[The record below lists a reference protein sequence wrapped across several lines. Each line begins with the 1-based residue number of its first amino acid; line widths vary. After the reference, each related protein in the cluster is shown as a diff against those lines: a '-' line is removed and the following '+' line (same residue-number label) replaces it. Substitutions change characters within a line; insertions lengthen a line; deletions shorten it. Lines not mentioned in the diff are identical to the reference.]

1 MSKEFPMKI
10 RFAISVLGVMALLL
24 ATGSAAASPLH
35 TAVGTSF
42 TYQGRLTDGGSP
54 ADGEYDFQFALF
66 DADTGGTQVGSTLTP
81 ENVMVSSGLFTVHL
95 DFGSVFDGTALFLEI
110 GVRPWDSMDP
120 YTTLTP
126 RQPLTAVPYALNASS
141 APWSGLSGIPS
152 GFADGVDNGEAY
164 TAGTG
169 LTLVSN
175 QFSVNTAEMQT
186 RVADTCPAGSAM
198 SAIAS
203 DGSVTCESVG
213 TGDITGVTA
222 GLGLSG
228 GATAGDA
235 TLDLDFGGSGTENSA
250 ARSDHDH
257 DATYVNE
264 GQTDS
269 VTSGMITDGEVAFG
283 DMSLNG
289 CTNGQVIKS
298 DGSTWIC
305 AADND
310 NDSGGTLTQVS
321 TGAGL
326 TGGPITTTGT
336 ISLAD
341 DGVTSSKIQ
350 DGTIAFTD
358 WSSNGCTAGYLPK
371 WSGTAW
377 VCAADED
384 TNSGGTLTQVSTG
397 AGLTGGPIT
406 GSGTISLADD
416 GVTSSK
422 IQDGTI
428 AFADWSS
435 NGCTAGY
442 LPKWSGTAWECAA
455 DNDTNSGG
463 TITQV
468 STGSGLTGG
477 PITGSGSISLA
488 DSGVTSAKILDG
500 TIQLSDLSQNGCS
513 GGQVMK
519 WNGAAWAC
527 AADNDTN
534 SGGTV
539 TQVSTGSGL
548 TGGPITGT
556 GTISLADNGV
566 TSGKIQDATIQLAD
580 LGQNGCS
587 GGQVMKWNGAA
598 WACAADD
605 NTTYTAGDGLE
616 LVSGTQFKGKG
627 TAYQNM
633 VIVAKSGGDYTT
645 IQSALNSITD
655 ASASNPYLI
664 WVGPGV
670 YTEDVTMKPYVDIE
684 GAGEL
689 ATKITRGGWND
700 SLAGTVIGTNNAELR
715 FLTVESVGGTTNA
728 VAIYNGGTSP
738 RLTHI
743 TLNVSGGTHNYGI
756 ANYNSSSPMMTD
768 VTVTVS
774 GGTSSIGM
782 DNSWGSS
789 PSMTNV
795 IVSVTGG
802 TDYNFG
808 AYNRSSSPTMSG
820 GSINV
825 SGGNS
830 TVGVYNNTFSSPI
843 FNNVTIKTSG
853 TVSNEGMFNLDG
865 SAIINNSTIS
875 ASGGTTN
882 YGIHNTEYYGGT
894 YTVQVNNSQVT
905 GSTNTIL
912 DQRPY
917 SPTRIG
923 ASQLSGG
930 AVGGTGTIVCAGV
943 YDESYTFYASTCP

>member
-283 DMSLNG
+283 DMSLNS

-298 DGSTWIC
+298 
-305 AADND
+305 N
-310 NDSGGTLTQVS
+310 GT
-321 TGAGL
+321 GWA
-326 TGGPITTTGT
+326 
-336 ISLAD
+336 
-341 DGVTSSKIQ
+341 
-350 DGTIAFTD
+350 
-358 WSSNGCTAGYLPK
+358 
-371 WSGTAW
+371 
-377 VCAADED
+377 CAADED

-463 TITQV
+463 TVTQV